1 MLSDYLIYMAS
12 INGEPKP
19 PSTNEVKG
27 LVEALENASKLTS
40 RGRAFKRIFELYES
54 DKKLVSWKFQEWD
67 YGKNNLSLPCNA
79 RGLFILDDMENPEI
93 VARGYD
99 KFFNIDEVSNTK
111 WDWIEENTLGPYEV
125 TLKSNG
131 CIIFISGM
139 SDGTL
144 VVCSKHSTG
153 PRADVDRNHAE
164 CGKAYLSNQLKEKNV
179 DVKQFAKTLY
189 DLNVTAVAEYCDD
202 SFEEHILE
210 YTGDKVGL
218 YLHGINLNQREFV
231 TWPMDSVNNFACQ
244 YGFKPTLCLKKNDM
258 TTLKSFLEECSLR
271 GSYKHMEVEGFVIR
285 CHLRDN
291 GKDFFFKY
299 KFEEPYLMYRQWREV
314 TKDYITT
321 RSRVFKFRKHKFVT
335 NKYLDFVIPLLDGN
349 PKLCEDYLK
358 GFGIIKLRNMFLESY
373 GMSGMEILN
382 HEKIRELELRN
393 AIDFEKVDERTKFL
407 IFPIAVI
414 GCGKT
419 TTSLTLTNLYPK
431 SWGIIQNDDIKAKD
445 KSMLMKRSLELLA
458 KPEIKCV
465 IVDRNNHQYRE
476 RKQLFDWLEDLKE
489 DYLPYDTNIKVIG
502 LSFFPYEDMQTIKEL
517 TIERVLARGDNHQS
531 IKSCL
536 YGEKKILGIMNGFMR
551 RYQPVDENKMPDS
564 MFDLMI
570 YLRVLQKDSSLINA
584 GQIIKKIHDNYPVL
598 ISEMPSEVSLKLAFE
613 KSLEYKPT
621 VVKIVKNGSDSSDS
635 REEGLVKMQS
645 KKRLKP
651 AFFSA
656 NVREPARII
665 REIVRTLKTS
675 ELNPNDRADI
685 ERLIVED
692 RFQTEFHI
700 TLSHVVQGKNGTS
713 RQKEVWKEFIS
724 HYQSILSKVQNESD
738 IPSAIKTNDVVNY
751 RLKKLCWDDKIVSII
766 VQLDDECVIDCK
778 GQVVPKLGCSNELAH
793 ITIGILKDDVRPSYS
808 NELCSK
814 VMGGVALDSVQCLDM
829 GVFDQNGAATFEA
842 DVYINL

>member
-1 MLSDYLIYMAS
+1 MNS
-12 INGEPKP
+12 EPKHS
-19 PSTNEVKG
+19 STNEVEG
-27 LVEALENASKLTS
+27 LVEELENASKLTS
-40 RGRAFKRIFELYES
+40 RGRAFKRIFDLNES

-79 RGLFILDDMENPEI
+79 RGLFILDDTEHPEI

-99 KFFNIDEVSNTK
+99 KFFNIDEVFNTK

-164 CGKAYLSNQLKEKNV
+164 CGKAYLLKQLKEKNV
-179 DVKQFAKTLY
+179 DAQQFAKTLH
-189 DLNVTAVAEYCDD
+189 DLNITAVAEYCDD

-210 YTGDKVGL
+210 YTGDNIGL

-231 TWPMDSVNNFACQ
+231 TWPMDRVNNFACQ
-244 YGFKPTLCLKKNDM
+244 YGFKPTMCLKKNDLA
-258 TTLKSFLEECSLR
+258 TLKIFLKECSMR
-271 GSYKHMEVEGFVIR
+271 GSYDDMEVEGFVIR
-285 CHLRDN
+285 SHLRDN
-291 GKDFFFKY
+291 GQDFFFKY

-321 RSRVFKFRKHKFVT
+321 RSRIFKFRKHKFIT
-335 NKYLDFVIPLLDGN
+335 NKYLDFVIPLLEGN

-358 GFGIIKLRNMFLESY
+358 GFGIIKLRNMFLKSY

-382 HEKIRELELRN
+382 HEKLRELELRN
-393 AIDFEKVDERTKFL
+393 AVDFDKVDEHTKFL

-431 SWGIIQNDDIKAKD
+431 SWGIIQNDDIKSKD
-445 KSMLMKRSLELLA
+445 KSMLMKKSLELLSH
-458 KPEIKCV
+458 PEIKCV

-502 LSFFPYEDMQTIKEL
+502 LSFFPYEDMQAIKDL
-517 TIERVLARGDNHQS
+517 TIERVLARGNNHQS
-531 IKSCL
+531 IKSSL
-536 YGEKKILGIMNGFMR
+536 YGENKVLGIMNGFMR
-551 RYQPVDENKMPDS
+551 RYQPVDEKKLPDS

-570 YLRVLQKDSSLINA
+570 YLRVLEKDSSLINA
-584 GQIIKKIHDNYPVL
+584 KQIIEKIHEKYPVL
-598 ISEMPSEVSLKLAFE
+598 ISEIPSKQCLEGAFE

-621 VVKIVKNGSDSSDS
+621 IVKIVKNGSDSADS
-635 REEGLVKMQS
+635 REDKSEKVAN
-645 KKRLKP
+645 KKKLKP

-656 NVREPARII
+656 NIREPACII
-665 REIVRTLKTS
+665 SEIGRTIKTS
-675 ELNPNDRADI
+675 KLNPNDRANI
-685 ERLIVED
+685 ERLFVED
-692 RFQTEFHI
+692 RFQKEFHI
-700 TLSHVVQGKNGTS
+700 TLSHVIQGKSGTL
-713 RQKEVWKEFIS
+713 RQKEVWKEFMS
-724 HYQSILSKVQNESD
+724 HYKSILLKVQNESD
-738 IPSAIKTNDVVNY
+738 IPKAIRTNDVVRY

-766 VQLDDECVIDCK
+766 VQLADECVIDCR
-778 GQVVPKLGCSNELAH
+778 GQVVPKLGCSNEIAH
-793 ITIGILKDDVRPSYS
+793 ITVGVLRDDVRPYYS

-814 VMGGVALDSVQCLDM
+814 VMGGDPLDTMQYLDM
-829 GVFDQNGAATFEA
+829 DAFDPKDAATFEA
-842 DVYINL
+842 EVYINL